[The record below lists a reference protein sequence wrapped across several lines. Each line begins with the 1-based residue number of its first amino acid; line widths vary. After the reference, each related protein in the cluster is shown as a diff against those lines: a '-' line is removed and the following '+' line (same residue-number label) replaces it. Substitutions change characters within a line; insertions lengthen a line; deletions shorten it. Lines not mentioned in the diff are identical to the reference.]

1 MKLIDQS
8 IRNYHT
14 VTVMVVLAA
23 AVGMFCFTILPRQ
36 LTPTVDKPIIEV
48 RTEYRGLSPNEVER
62 NITRRLEEQLESVE
76 GLKKM
81 TSRSQQGLS
90 TITLEFEWGID
101 KNIATIDVNN
111 KLQQVKDLP
120 VLADKPTLKS
130 VSNDNSNPIMWIVFD
145 KPNLKMPNLD
155 QNYMYKIGEDIV
167 IPSLLRVT
175 GVADVWHFGGEDRE
189 MRVEFDPYSMA
200 RLHLT
205 YEDVVERLS
214 EENQNIRAGLHDEE
228 SREYTVRT
236 LGEFT
241 SPKEILNTV
250 VKRDGARTIRVRD
263 FATVKD
269 GYKRTASLVRISG
282 RLSNAFGVIRK
293 PGANVVET
301 CNLTAEAIVK
311 LNKELMNRGIPLK
324 LAIGYKDVD
333 YIDESMRLVKSNL
346 GLGAILAVI
355 VLLVFLGSIR
365 SVLIVAISI
374 PVSLVAVFIV
384 LKLMGR
390 SINIISL
397 AGMAFAVGMVVDNS
411 IVVLENIYRHLTMR
425 KGVMKAAYDGAS
437 EVWGAILASTL
448 TTLAVFV
455 PIVFIEEEAGQMF
468 KDIAIT
474 ISASISLSLLV
485 SITVIPT
492 LTTLLIRLEP
502 GEPYRP
508 GVLHQT
514 ILRPVIVI
522 GDRIKSAYSGLIRQ
536 LIAKTFFSIVSKV
549 GIVIGVVFLLLWST
563 RILPEPDYLPYGNTN
578 MVFMLIEP
586 VAGVPAKTNMEYF
599 APYEKKII
607 EMEDVS
613 RNFLVFAQRFNGGG
627 AIIKPELARGQRGE
641 VKMAVKSQQMGEEIF
656 KIPGYRFAF
665 AAQRPI
671 FRSADKTFQVEITG
685 PDMLKLKSVALQ
697 LIGDISSVP
706 GVHSVRPEFK
716 FGNPELRFL
725 PRREQAA
732 RLDMGMEEI
741 GTIIESLNAGKYL
754 GEFNDRGEPIDFVFV
769 QKKDKRKLSLQDYK
783 DMPVWTDEGMM
794 THLGHLAD
802 IEISAGPARID
813 HIEKERAI
821 NLLVQVKKDVAMQQ
835 VINEIEQRSL
845 APVRQTLNEEF
856 GLRSGGSADELAST
870 QKSLMNSF
878 IYAVGFIYLLLVA
891 LFASFLR
898 PIIVMLTVTFA
909 VSGAFLGI
917 VGNNWL
923 QRGSI
928 RSIPEE
934 WEVPNA
940 EAMAAGWNWITFDIL
955 TQLGIIILAGIVVN
969 NAILIIH
976 QMLNNIRAG
985 MDERKALEIS
995 CETRLRPIMMT
1006 VITSVFGM
1014 IPLAFGEGAGT
1025 ELYRGM
1031 GTALIGGLSI
1041 SAVFTL
1047 FLVPVLMSLMM
1058 DMGFHTTRADLVK
1071 ESLEKSPTPVENPS
1085 NMPAE

>member
-23 AVGMFCFTILPRQ
+23 AVGIFCFTILPRQ

-120 VLADKPTLKS
+120 VLSDKPTLKS
-130 VSNDNSNPIMWIVFD
+130 VSNDNSSPIMWIVFD
-145 KPNLKMPNLD
+145 KPNPKMPNLD
-155 QNYMYKIGEDIV
+155 QNYMFKIGEDIV
-167 IPSLLRVT
+167 IPALLRVT
-175 GVADVWHFGGEDRE
+175 GVADMWHFGGEDRE

-205 YEDVVERLS
+205 YDDVVKRLS
-214 EENQNIRAGLHDEE
+214 EENQNTRAGLHDEA

-241 SPKEILNTV
+241 SAEEILSTV
-250 VKRDGARTIRVRD
+250 IKRDGERTITVRD
-263 FATVKD
+263 FATVVD
-269 GYKRTASLVRISG
+269 GYKRTSSLVRISG
-282 RLSNAFGVIRK
+282 RMSNAFGVIRK

-301 CNLTAEAIVK
+301 CNLTAEAVLK
-311 LNKELMNRGIPLK
+311 LNKELLSRGIPLK
-324 LAIGYKDVD
+324 LAIVYKDVD

-355 VLLVFLGSIR
+355 VLLLFLGSIR

-437 EVWGAILASTL
+437 EVWGAVMASTL

-492 LTTLLIRLEP
+492 LTTLLIRLKP

-508 GVLHQT
+508 GILHQT
-514 ILRPVIVI
+514 LLRPVIAI
-522 GDRIKSAYSGLIRQ
+522 GENIKTAYSGLIRK
-536 LIAKTFFSIVSKV
+536 LIAKTFASIVSKV
-549 GIVIGVVFLLLWST
+549 GIVIGVVILLWWST

-578 MVFMLIEP
+578 MVFMMMEP
-586 VAGVPAKTNMEYF
+586 VAGVPAKTNMDYF
-599 APYEKKII
+599 ENYEKKIV
-607 EMEDVS
+607 EMEDVA
-613 RNFLVFAQRFNGGG
+613 RNFLVFSQRFNGGG
-627 AIIKPELARGQRGE
+627 AIIKPELAQGQRGE
-641 VKMAVKSQQMGEEIF
+641 VKMAVKSQAMGREIF

-665 AAQRPI
+665 AVQRPI

-716 FGNPELRFL
+716 FGNPELRFI

-732 RLDMGMEEI
+732 RLDMGMDEI
-741 GTIIESLNAGKYL
+741 GTIVESLNAGKYL

-769 QKKDKRKLSLQDYK
+769 QKKDNRKLSLQDYR
-783 DMPVWTDEGMM
+783 DMPVWTDDDMM
-794 THLGHLAD
+794 THLGNLAD

-821 NLLVQVKKDVAMQQ
+821 NLKVQVKKDVAMQQ
-835 VINEIEQRSL
+835 VIDEIEQRSL
-845 APVRQTLNEEF
+845 APVRQTLSEEF
-856 GLRSGGSADELAST
+856 GLRSGGSADELKST

-923 QRGSI
+923 QRGFI
-928 RSIPEE
+928 RSILEE
-934 WEVPNA
+934 WEVANA
-940 EAMAAGWNWITFDIL
+940 SAMAAGWNWITFDIL

-985 MDERKALEIS
+985 MGEREALETS

-1006 VITSVFGM
+1006 VISSVFGM
-1014 IPLAFGEGAGT
+1014 IPLAFGEGSGT

-1031 GTALIGGLSI
+1031 GTALIGGLSV

-1071 ESLEKSPTPVENPS
+1071 DSLEKSPSSVDHPS

>member
-23 AVGMFCFTILPRQ
+23 AVGIFCFQILPRQ

-90 TITLEFEWGID
+90 TITLEFDWGTD

-120 VLADKPTLKS
+120 VLSDKPTLKS
-130 VSNDNSNPIMWIVFD
+130 VSSDNSSPIMWVVFD
-145 KPNLKMPNLD
+145 KPNPKMPDLD
-155 QNYMYKIGEDIV
+155 QNYMYKVGEDIV
-167 IPSLLRVT
+167 IPTLLRVT
-175 GVADVWHFGGEDRE
+175 GVADVWHFGGEERE
-189 MRVEFDPYSMA
+189 MRVEFDPYSLA

-205 YEDVVERLS
+205 YKDVIDRLS
-214 EENQNIRAGLHDEE
+214 KENQNTRAGFHDEAN
-228 SREYTVRT
+228 REYTVRT

-241 SPKEILNTV
+241 SAEEILNTV
-250 VKRDGARTIRVRD
+250 VKRDGERTLTVRD
-263 FATVKD
+263 FATVVD
-269 GYKRTASLVRISG
+269 GYQRTASLVRISG
-282 RLSNAFGVIRK
+282 MLSNVFGIIRK

-301 CNLTAEAIVK
+301 CNLTAEAVTT
-311 LNKELMNRGIPLK
+311 LNKELLSRGIPLR
-324 LAIGYKDVD
+324 LNIVYKDVD

-346 GLGAILAVI
+346 GLGAVLAVI

-374 PVSLVAVFIV
+374 PASLVAVFIV
-384 LKLMGR
+384 LKLLGR

-437 EVWGAILASTL
+437 EVWGAVLASTL

-474 ISASISLSLLV
+474 ISASIALSLLV

-492 LTTLLIRLEP
+492 LVTLLIPLKP
-502 GEPYRP
+502 GEPYRV
-508 GVLHQT
+508 GALHQK
-514 ILRPVIVI
+514 LLGPVIFL
-522 GDRIKSAYSGLIRQ
+522 GEGIKRGYTVLIRK
-536 LIAKTFFSIVSKV
+536 LLSRSLTSIVSKV
-549 GIVIGVVFLLLWST
+549 GIVAGVAFLLWWST
-563 RILPEPDYLPYGNTN
+563 KILPEPDYLPYGNTN
-578 MVFMLIEP
+578 MVFMMIEP
-586 VAGVPAKTNMEYF
+586 VAGVPSQRNMEYF
-599 APYEKKII
+599 ADYEKKIVN
-607 EMEDVS
+607 MEDVT
-613 RNFLVFAQRFNGGG
+613 RNFLVFSQRFNGGG
-627 AIIKPELARGQRGE
+627 AIIDPELAHGQRGE
-641 VKMAVKSQQMGEEIF
+641 VKMAVKSQEMGKEIF

-665 AAQRPI
+665 AVQRPI

-685 PDMLKLKSVALQ
+685 PDMLKLKSIAQQ
-697 LIGDISSVP
+697 LIGDISSIP
-706 GVHSVRPEFK
+706 GVHSVRPQFK
-716 FGNPELRFL
+716 FGNPELRFI
-725 PRREQAA
+725 PKREQAA
-732 RLDMGMEEI
+732 RLDMGMNEI
-741 GTIIESLNAGKYL
+741 GNIVESLNAGKYL

-769 QKKDKRKLSLQDYK
+769 QKKDRRKLSLQDYK
-783 DMPVWTDEGMM
+783 DLPIWTDEGMM
-794 THLGHLAD
+794 TNLGNLAD
-802 IEISAGPARID
+802 LEVDAGPARID

-821 NLLVQVKKDVAMQQ
+821 NLQIQVKKDVAMQQ
-835 VINEIEQRSL
+835 VINAVEKKTL
-845 APVRQTLNEEF
+845 APVRQTLTEEF
-856 GLRSGGSADELAST
+856 GLRTGGSADELTST
-870 QKSLMNSF
+870 QKSLQNSF

-909 VSGAFLGI
+909 ISGAFLGI
-917 VGNNWL
+917 VGNNLL
-923 QRGSI
+923 QRGFI
-928 RSIPEE
+928 RSILEE
-934 WEVPNA
+934 WNVPNA
-940 EAMAAGWNWITFDIL
+940 EDMAAGWNWITFDIL

-985 MDERKALEIS
+985 MDERKALEVS

-1006 VITSVFGM
+1006 VISSVFGM
-1014 IPLAFGEGAGT
+1014 VPLAFGEGSGT

-1031 GTALIGGLSI
+1031 GTALIGGLSV

-1047 FLVPVLMSLMM
+1047 FLVPVLISLMM
-1058 DMGFHTTRADLVK
+1058 DMGFHTTKEDLVK
-1071 ESLEKSPTPVENPS
+1071 ESLDQTPTHGESPTNI
-1085 NMPAE
+1085 PAE